1 MFQRILGMPL
11 AMYKFLLVTSI
22 FLIVSGLI
30 LTAFSIFSPLWE
42 VVDFPRS
49 HLSHHH
55 GLWWDCVVHHDTLI
69 PLDEVQAELRGDRC
83 DSKMDSSVQA
93 TLRQALEKGDPEA
106 KELLMHRFLP
116 HHKGVIFFSV
126 FTFVFGLIS
135 ILIGSCSPCFPPNAL
150 LYVVGVFMTGA
161 CSLLGDVI
169 YIFAFNQKP
178 IFVKEQETHHEA
190 TLLRRER
197 GSIGPIYKRLGIATY
212 IHMFGSMLLVAA
224 FVFSIFCAYF
234 LITSKHAHDVC
245 CTSRK
250 EYREQNK
257 WRNSGLILKTG
268 RVNHQS
274 HRPFVVI
281 DDDSSI

>member
-1 MFQRILGMPL
+1 
-11 AMYKFLLVTSI
+11 MYKFLLVTSI

-30 LTAFSIFSPLWE
+30 LTAFSLFSPLWE

-55 GLWWDCVVHHDTLI
+55 GLWWDCIVHHDTLI
-69 PLDEVQAELRGDRC
+69 PLHEVQAELRGDRC

-93 TLRQALEKGDPEA
+93 SLRVALEKGDAEA
-106 KELLMHRFLP
+106 RELLLHRFLP
-116 HHKGVIFFSV
+116 HHKGVIFFAV

-135 ILIGSCSPCFPPNAL
+135 IIIGSCSPCFPPNAL

-161 CSLLGDVI
+161 CSLLADVI

-178 IFVKEQETHHEA
+178 ILVRDHTDPHQEA
-190 TLLRRER
+190 TLMRRER
-197 GSIGPIYKRLGIATY
+197 GSFGPIYKRLGIATY
-212 IHMFGSMLLVAA
+212 MHMFGSMLLIAA
-224 FVFSIFCAYF
+224 FIFSIFCAYF

-245 CTSRK
+245 CTNRK

-268 RVNHQS
+268 RINHQS